1 MTNDTL
7 ELIKITQKAIQ
18 AVKDSVQ
25 ALQAHRDYL
34 QGRIDE
40 TTAYITDMQSCQDT
54 KGEK

>member
-1 MTNDTL
+1 MSDDTL

-25 ALQAHRDYL
+25 ALQAHKDYL
-34 QGRIDE
+34 QGHIDE
-40 TTAYITDMQSCQDT
+40 TTAYIIDMRSHQDT